1 MDFELSDDQVALRDG
16 IRDLCA
22 GRFDIDT
29 VRGLADCGGV
39 DRRLWAE
46 LADTGVFSLLV
57 PENEGGVGLGWAEAG
72 LVFEQLGRALV
83 PGPLVGTLLA
93 AGVVY
98 YDDHDNEVSVDDEVV
113 GFMERPN
120 GPALVEY
127 PDVIDALLVLDEHG
141 VWRVDAAELS
151 VEPAQSLDPLTPVGR
166 AAELPQGEQ
175 VQSNSYGWANR
186 AVYLCSALQVG
197 LATGARELA
206 VAYAKERRQFD
217 KPIGQFQAVKH
228 KCADMYSREE
238 VARAALYYAG
248 CVMDATHGPGL
259 PADPSG
265 YLYFEGC
272 MIHLGDPLGDG
283 EHKELVRAVSGARI
297 LAATAADR
305 NGKDCV
311 QVHGGMG
318 FTWEVDAHLYLK
330 RAWALT
336 PQFGSLDRH
345 ADRVAGS
352 VGTDRHGIGAP
363 LG

>member
-1 MDFELSDDQVALRDG
+1 MDFELTDDQAALCDG
-16 IRDLCA
+16 IWDLCQ

-39 DRRLWAE
+39 DRQLWGE
-46 LADTGVFSLLV
+46 LIDTGVFSLVV
-57 PENEGGVGLGWAEAG
+57 PEEDGGVGLGWAEAG

-93 AGVVY
+93 AGVV
-98 YDDHDNEVSVDDEVV
+98 DDSVV
-113 GFMERPN
+113 GLIERTH

-127 PDVIDALLVLDEHG
+127 PDVIDALLVLDGEG
-141 VWRVDAAELS
+141 VWRVDAAALS
-151 VEPAQSLDPLTPVGR
+151 FDAAHSVDPLTPVGR
-166 AAELPQGEQ
+166 VAELPQGEK
-175 VQSNSYGWANR
+175 VDDCHGWANR
-186 AVYLCSALQVG
+186 AVFLSSALQVG

-206 VAYAKERRQFD
+206 VAYAQERQQFG

-248 CVMDATHGPGL
+248 CVIDAP
-259 PADPSG
+259 
-265 YLYFEGC
+265 E
-272 MIHLGDPLGDG
+272 LGD
-283 EHKELVRAVSGARI
+283 VSRAVSGARI
-297 LAATAADR
+297 LAAEAADH

-318 FTWEVDAHLYLK
+318 FTWEIDAHLYLK

-336 PQFGSLDRH
+336 PSFGSLDDH
-345 ADRVAGS
+345 AERIAAMV
-352 VGTDRHGIGAP
+352 
-363 LG
+363 

>member
-1 MDFELSDDQVALRDG
+1 MDFELSEDQVALCDG
-16 IRDLCA
+16 IRDLCQ

-39 DRRLWAE
+39 DRQLWSE
-46 LADTGVFSLLV
+46 LADTGVFSLVV
-57 PENEGGVGLGWAEAG
+57 PEDEGGVGLGWAEAG

-93 AGVVY
+93 AEVI
-98 YDDHDNEVSVDDEVV
+98 DDAVV
-113 GFMERPN
+113 GFMERPY

-127 PDVIDALLVLDEHG
+127 PEVIDALLVLDRNG
-141 VWRVDAAELS
+141 VWRVDASELS
-151 VEPAQSLDPLTPVGR
+151 VEAAQSVDPLTPVGR
-166 AAELPQGEQ
+166 VDLLPQGEQ
-175 VQSNSYGWANR
+175 LMDFCYGWANR
-186 AVYLCSALQVG
+186 AVFLNSALQVG

-206 VAYAKERRQFD
+206 VAYAQERQQFG
-217 KPIGQFQAVKH
+217 KPIGQFQAIKH

-248 CVMDATHGPGL
+248 CVMDVTHGPGL
-259 PADPSG
+259 PADPGG

-272 MIHLGDPLGDG
+272 TIELGDTLGDR
-283 EHKELVRAVSGARI
+283 EHQELVRAVSGARI
-297 LAATAADR
+297 LAAEAADH

-318 FTWEVDAHLYLK
+318 FTWEIDAHLYLK

-345 ADRVAGS
+345 ADRIANL
-352 VGTDRHGIGAP
+352 VGADPLGHAAP

>member
-1 MDFELSDDQVALRDG
+1 MDFELSDDQVALCDG
-16 IRDLCA
+16 IWDLCQ

-39 DRRLWAE
+39 DRRLWGE

-57 PENEGGVGLGWAEAG
+57 PEDQGGVGLGWAEAG

-83 PGPLVGTLLA
+83 PGPLVGTVLA
-93 AGVVY
+93 AGVV
-98 YDDHDNEVSVDDEVV
+98 DDAVV
-113 GFMERPN
+113 GLIERPI

-127 PDVIDALLVLDEHG
+127 PDVIDALLVLDEDG
-141 VWRVDAAELS
+141 VWRVDAADLS
-151 VEPAQSLDPLTPVGR
+151 VEAAHSVDPLTPVGR
-166 AAELPQGEQ
+166 VAVLPQGKQ
-175 VQSNSYGWANR
+175 VAETHGWANR
-186 AVYLCSALQVG
+186 AVFLSSALQVG
-197 LATGARELA
+197 VATGARELA
-206 VAYAKERRQFD
+206 VAYAQERQQFG

-248 CVMDATHGPGL
+248 CVMD
-259 PADPSG
+259 SS
-265 YLYFEGC
+265 EQ
-272 MIHLGDPLGDG
+272 GDIS
-283 EHKELVRAVSGARI
+283 RAVSGARI
-297 LAATAADR
+297 LAAEAADH

-318 FTWEVDAHLYLK
+318 FTWEIDAHLYLK

-336 PQFGSLDRH
+336 PCFGSLDEHAERIANMVG
-345 ADRVAGS
+345 ADRLGL
-352 VGTDRHGIGAP
+352 GAS

>member
-1 MDFELSDDQVALRDG
+1 MDFELTDDQVALSDG
-16 IRDLCA
+16 IRDLCQ

-46 LADTGVFSLLV
+46 LADTGVFSLVV
-57 PENEGGVGLGWAEAG
+57 PEEEGGVGLGWAEAG
-72 LVFEQLGRALV
+72 LVFEQLGRSLV

-93 AGVVY
+93 AGVI
-98 YDDHDNEVSVDDEVV
+98 DDAVV
-113 GFMERPN
+113 GLVERTR

-127 PDVIDALLVLDEHG
+127 PDVIDALLVVDQDG
-141 VWRVDAAELS
+141 VWRVDAADLS
-151 VEPAQSLDPLTPVGR
+151 FEAVHSVDPLTPVGR
-166 AAELPQGEQ
+166 VAVLPKGEA
-175 VQSNSYGWANR
+175 VVDYCYGWANR
-186 AVYLCSALQVG
+186 AVFLYSALQVG

-206 VAYAKERRQFD
+206 VAYAQERQQFG
-217 KPIGQFQAVKH
+217 KPIGQFQAIKH

-259 PADPSG
+259 PADPG
-265 YLYFEGC
+265 DYLYFEGC
-272 MIHLGDPLGDG
+272 TIDSGDPRGDR
-283 EHKELVRAVSGARI
+283 EHEVMVRAISGARI
-297 LAATAADR
+297 LAAEAADN

-318 FTWEVDAHLYLK
+318 FTWEIDAHLYLK

-336 PQFGSLDRH
+336 PCFGSLDEH
-345 ADRVAGS
+345 AERIAAMV
-352 VGTDRHGIGAP
+352 
-363 LG
+363 

>member
-1 MDFELSDDQVALRDG
+1 MDFELTDDQVALSDG
-16 IRDLCA
+16 IRDLCQ

-39 DRRLWAE
+39 DLRLWAE
-46 LADTGVFSLLV
+46 LADTGVFSLVV
-57 PENEGGVGLGWAEAG
+57 PEEDGGVGLGWAEAG

-93 AGVVY
+93 AEWT
-98 YDDHDNEVSVDDEVV
+98 DDAVV
-113 GFMERPN
+113 GLVERTR

-127 PDVIDALLVLDEHG
+127 PDVIDALLVVDNDG
-141 VWRVDAAELS
+141 VWRVDAADLS
-151 VEPAQSLDPLTPVGR
+151 FEAAHSVDPLTPVGR
-166 AAELPQGEQ
+166 VDVLPQGEE
-175 VQSNSYGWANR
+175 VVDHCYGWANR
-186 AVYLCSALQVG
+186 AVFLYSALQVG

-206 VAYAKERRQFD
+206 VAYAQERQQFG

-248 CVMDATHGPGL
+248 CVMDAP
-259 PADPSG
+259 
-265 YLYFEGC
+265 EQ
-272 MIHLGDPLGDG
+272 GD
-283 EHKELVRAVSGARI
+283 VSRSISGARI
-297 LAATAADR
+297 LAAEAADH

-318 FTWEVDAHLYLK
+318 FTWEIDAHLYLK

-336 PQFGSLDRH
+336 PCFGSLDEH
-345 ADRVAGS
+345 AERIAS
-352 VGTDRHGIGAP
+352 MVGAELLGRGAA

>member
-1 MDFELSDDQVALRDG
+1 MDFELSDDQVALCDG
-16 IRDLCA
+16 IRDLCQ

-39 DRRLWAE
+39 DRRLWGE

-57 PENEGGVGLGWAEAG
+57 PEEDGGVGLGWAEAG

-93 AGVVY
+93 AGVT
-98 YDDHDNEVSVDDEVV
+98 DDAVV
-113 GFMERPN
+113 GLIERTD

-127 PDVIDALLVLDEHG
+127 PDVLDALLVLDGEG

-151 VEPAQSLDPLTPVGR
+151 VEMAQSVDPLTPVGR
-166 AAELPQGEQ
+166 VAVLPQGEQ
-175 VQSNSYGWANR
+175 VSEETYGWANR
-186 AVYLCSALQVG
+186 AVFLSSALQVG

-206 VAYAKERRQFD
+206 VAYAQERQQFG

-248 CVMDATHGPGL
+248 CVMDAP
-259 PADPSG
+259 
-265 YLYFEGC
+265 E
-272 MIHLGDPLGDG
+272 LGD
-283 EHKELVRAVSGARI
+283 VSRAVSGARI
-297 LAATAADR
+297 LAAEAADH

-318 FTWEVDAHLYLK
+318 FTWEIDAHLYLK

-336 PQFGSLDRH
+336 PCFGSLDRH
-345 ADRVAGS
+345 AERIAEM
-352 VGTDRHGIGAP
+352 VGADQLGHAAP

>member
-1 MDFELSDDQVALRDG
+1 MDFELSDDQVALCDG
-16 IRDLCA
+16 IRDLCQ

-39 DRRLWAE
+39 DRQLWGE
-46 LADTGVFSLLV
+46 LADTGVFSLVV
-57 PENEGGVGLGWAEAG
+57 PEDEGGVGLGWVEAG

-83 PGPLVGTLLA
+83 PGPLVGTLLG
-93 AGVVY
+93 AG
-98 YDDHDNEVSVDDEVV
+98 EVDDAVV
-113 GFMERPN
+113 GLMERPY

-127 PDVIDALLVLDEHG
+127 PDVIDALLVLDREG

-151 VEPAQSLDPLTPVGR
+151 VEPAHSVDPLTPVGR
-166 AAELPQGEQ
+166 VDLLPQGEQ
-175 VQSNSYGWANR
+175 VMDYSYGWANR
-186 AVYLCSALQVG
+186 AVFLCSALQVG

-206 VAYAKERRQFD
+206 VAYAQERQQFG
-217 KPIGQFQAVKH
+217 KPIGQFQAIKH

-248 CVMDATHGPGL
+248 CVMDVTMGPGM
-259 PADPSG
+259 PVQPNDF
-265 YLYFEGC
+265 LYFHGC
-272 MIHLGDPLGDG
+272 TIDPHDVRGDQ
-283 EHKELVRAVSGARI
+283 EHQELVRAVSGARL
-297 LAATAADR
+297 LAAEAADH

-318 FTWEVDAHLYLK
+318 FTWEIDAHLYLK

-336 PQFGSLDRH
+336 PQFGSLDHHAERIANMVG
-345 ADRVAGS
+345 ADRLGL
-352 VGTDRHGIGAP
+352 GAP

>member
-1 MDFELSDDQVALRDG
+1 MDFELSDDQVALCDG
-16 IRDLCA
+16 IRDLCQ

-39 DRRLWAE
+39 DRRLWGE
-46 LADTGVFSLLV
+46 LADTGVFSLVV
-57 PENEGGVGLGWAEAG
+57 PEEEGGVGLGWAEAG

-93 AGVVY
+93 AGVV
-98 YDDHDNEVSVDDEVV
+98 DDAVV
-113 GFMERPN
+113 GLMERPE

-127 PDVIDALLVLDEHG
+127 PDVIDALLVLDDRG
-141 VWRVDAAELS
+141 VWRVDAADLS
-151 VEPAQSLDPLTPVGR
+151 VEVAQSVDPLTPVGR
-166 AAELPQGEQ
+166 VAVLPQGEQ
-175 VQSNSYGWANR
+175 VMDYCYGWANR
-186 AVYLCSALQVG
+186 AVFLCSALQVG

-206 VAYAKERRQFD
+206 VAYAQERQQFG
-217 KPIGQFQAVKH
+217 KPIGQFQAIKH

-248 CVMDATHGPGL
+248 CVMDAPDT
-259 PADPSG
+259 
-265 YLYFEGC
+265 
-272 MIHLGDPLGDG
+272 GDVG
-283 EHKELVRAVSGARI
+283 RAVSGARI
-297 LAATAADR
+297 LAAEAADH

-318 FTWEVDAHLYLK
+318 FTWEIDAHLYLK

-345 ADRVAGS
+345 AERIANMVGADRLGL
-352 VGTDRHGIGAP
+352 GAP

>member
-1 MDFELSDDQVALRDG
+1 MDFELSDDQVALSDG
-16 IRDLCA
+16 IWDLCQ

-39 DRRLWAE
+39 DRNLWSE

-57 PENEGGVGLGWAEAG
+57 PEEDGGVGLGWAEAG

-93 AGVVY
+93 AGVT
-98 YDDHDNEVSVDDEVV
+98 DDAVV
-113 GFMERPN
+113 GLIERTD

-127 PDVIDALLVLDEHG
+127 PDVLDALLVLDGDG

-151 VEPAQSLDPLTPVGR
+151 FGAAQSVDPLTPVGR
-166 AAELPQGEQ
+166 VAELPQGDE
-175 VQSNSYGWANR
+175 VDGCHGWANR
-186 AVYLCSALQVG
+186 AVFLCSALQVG

-206 VAYAKERRQFD
+206 VAYAQERQQFG
-217 KPIGQFQAVKH
+217 KLIGQFQAVKH

-248 CVMDATHGPGL
+248 CVMDAP
-259 PADPSG
+259 
-265 YLYFEGC
+265 E
-272 MIHLGDPLGDG
+272 LGDAD
-283 EHKELVRAVSGARI
+283 RAVSGARI
-297 LAATAADR
+297 LAAEAADH

-318 FTWEVDAHLYLK
+318 FTWEIDAHLYLK

-336 PQFGSLDRH
+336 PCFGSLDSH
-345 ADRVAGS
+345 AERIAAMV
-352 VGTDRHGIGAP
+352 
-363 LG
+363 

>member
-16 IRDLCA
+16 IWDLCQ

-39 DRRLWAE
+39 DRRLWSE
-46 LADTGVFSLLV
+46 LADTGVFSLVV
-57 PENEGGVGLGWAEAG
+57 PEDEGGVGLGWAEAG

-93 AGVVY
+93 AGVI
-98 YDDHDNEVSVDDEVV
+98 DDAVV
-113 GFMERPN
+113 GLIERPL

-127 PDVIDALLVLDEHG
+127 PDAIDALLVLDEGG
-141 VWRVDAAELS
+141 VWRVDAADLS
-151 VEPAQSLDPLTPVGR
+151 FEAARSVDPLTPVGR
-166 AAELPQGEQ
+166 VEVLPQGEE
-175 VQSNSYGWANR
+175 VDGCYGWANR
-186 AVYLCSALQVG
+186 AVFLSSALQVG

-206 VAYAKERRQFD
+206 VSYAQERQQFG

-248 CVMDATHGPGL
+248 CVMDSP
-259 PADPSG
+259 
-265 YLYFEGC
+265 EQ
-272 MIHLGDPLGDG
+272 GD
-283 EHKELVRAVSGARI
+283 VARAVSGARI
-297 LAATAADR
+297 LAAEAADH

-318 FTWEVDAHLYLK
+318 FTWEIDAHLYLK

-336 PQFGSLDRH
+336 PCFGSLDHH
-345 ADRVAGS
+345 AERIAAMV
-352 VGTDRHGIGAP
+352 
-363 LG
+363 

>member
-1 MDFELSDDQVALRDG
+1 MDFELSDDQVALCDG
-16 IRDLCA
+16 IWDLCQ

-39 DRRLWAE
+39 DRQLWGE
-46 LADTGVFSLLV
+46 LIDTGVFSLVVL
-57 PENEGGVGLGWAEAG
+57 EEDGGVGLGWAEAG

-93 AGVVY
+93 AGVV
-98 YDDHDNEVSVDDEVV
+98 DDAVV
-113 GFMERPN
+113 GLIERTD

-127 PDVIDALLVLDEHG
+127 PDVIDALLVLDGEG
-141 VWRVDAAELS
+141 VWRVDATALS
-151 VEPAQSLDPLTPVGR
+151 FDAAHSVDPLTPVGR
-166 AAELPQGEQ
+166 VAELPQGEK
-175 VQSNSYGWANR
+175 VDDCYGWANR
-186 AVYLCSALQVG
+186 AVFLCSALQVG

-206 VAYAKERRQFD
+206 VAYAQERQQFG

-248 CVMDATHGPGL
+248 CVIDAP
-259 PADPSG
+259 
-265 YLYFEGC
+265 E
-272 MIHLGDPLGDG
+272 LGD
-283 EHKELVRAVSGARI
+283 VSRAVSGARI
-297 LAATAADR
+297 LATEAADH

-318 FTWEVDAHLYLK
+318 FTWEIDAHLYLK

-336 PQFGSLDRH
+336 PSFGSLDDH
-345 ADRVAGS
+345 AERIAAMV
-352 VGTDRHGIGAP
+352 
-363 LG
+363 

>member
-1 MDFELSDDQVALRDG
+1 MDFELSDDQVALCDG
-16 IRDLCA
+16 IWDLCQ

-39 DRRLWAE
+39 DRRLWSE

-57 PENEGGVGLGWAEAG
+57 PEDEGGVGLGWAEAG

-93 AGVVY
+93 AGVVE
-98 YDDHDNEVSVDDEVV
+98 DAVV
-113 GFMERPN
+113 GLIERTD

-127 PDVIDALLVLDEHG
+127 PEVLDALLVLDDDG

-151 VEPAQSLDPLTPVGR
+151 VESARSVDPLTPVGR
-166 AAELPQGEQ
+166 VAKLPQGDQ
-175 VQSNSYGWANR
+175 VAHPRGWANR
-186 AVYLCSALQVG
+186 AVFLSSALQVG

-206 VAYAKERRQFD
+206 VTYAQERQQFG

-248 CVMDATHGPGL
+248 CMMDAP
-259 PADPSG
+259 
-265 YLYFEGC
+265 EQ
-272 MIHLGDPLGDG
+272 GDIS
-283 EHKELVRAVSGARI
+283 RAVSGARI
-297 LAATAADR
+297 LAAEAADH

-330 RAWALT
+330 RAWSLT
-336 PQFGSLDRH
+336 PCFGSLDEH
-345 ADRVAGS
+345 AERIAAMV
-352 VGTDRHGIGAP
+352 
-363 LG
+363 

>member
-1 MDFELSDDQVALRDG
+1 MDFELSDDQVALCDG
-16 IRDLCA
+16 IWDLCQ

-39 DRRLWAE
+39 DRRLWGE

-57 PENEGGVGLGWAEAG
+57 PEDEGGVGLGWAEAG

-93 AGVVY
+93 AGVV
-98 YDDHDNEVSVDDEVV
+98 DDAVV
-113 GFMERPN
+113 GLIERTDR
-120 GPALVEY
+120 PALVEY
-127 PDVIDALLVLDEHG
+127 PDVIDALLVLDENG
-141 VWRVDAAELS
+141 VWRVGAAELS
-151 VEPAQSLDPLTPVGR
+151 VEAAHSVDPLTPVGR
-166 AAELPQGEQ
+166 VAGLPQGEA
-175 VQSNSYGWANR
+175 VDGCYGWADR
-186 AVYLCSALQVG
+186 AVFLNSALQVG

-206 VAYAKERRQFD
+206 VAYAQERQQFG
-217 KPIGQFQAVKH
+217 KPIGQFQAIKH

-248 CVMDATHGPGL
+248 CVMDAP
-259 PADPSG
+259 
-265 YLYFEGC
+265 EQ
-272 MIHLGDPLGDG
+272 GDIS
-283 EHKELVRAVSGARI
+283 RAVSGARI
-297 LAATAADR
+297 LAAEAADH

-336 PQFGSLDRH
+336 PCFGSLDEH
-345 ADRVAGS
+345 AERVAAM
-352 VGTDRHGIGAP
+352 V
-363 LG
+363 

>member
-1 MDFELSDDQVALRDG
+1 MDFELSDDQVALCDG
-16 IRDLCA
+16 IRDLCQ

-39 DRRLWAE
+39 DRRLWGE
-46 LADTGVFSLLV
+46 LADTGVFSLV
-57 PENEGGVGLGWAEAG
+57 ASEEEGGVGLGWAEAG

-93 AGVVY
+93 AGVV
-98 YDDHDNEVSVDDEVV
+98 DDEVV
-113 GFMERPN
+113 GFMERPS
-120 GPALVEY
+120 GPGLVEY

-151 VEPAQSLDPLTPVGR
+151 VEPAQSVDPLTPVGR
-166 AAELPQGEQ
+166 VAVLPQGQ
-175 VQSNSYGWANR
+175 QLQSDCYGWANR

-197 LATGARELA
+197 LAAGARELA

-228 KCADMYSREE
+228 TCADMYSREE

-248 CVMDATHGPGL
+248 CVMDATCGPGV
-259 PADPSG
+259 ASDPSG
-265 YLYFEGC
+265 YLYFEGSVV
-272 MIHLGDPLGDG
+272 HPGDPLGDAECG
-283 EHKELVRAVSGARI
+283 ELVRAVSGARI
-297 LAATAADR
+297 LAAAAADR

-345 ADRVAGS
+345 ADRMADS
-352 VGTDRHGIGAP
+352 VGADQFGRGAP

>member
-1 MDFELSDDQVALRDG
+1 MDFELSDDQVALSDG
-16 IRDLCA
+16 IWDLCQ

-39 DRRLWAE
+39 DRNLWSE

-57 PENEGGVGLGWAEAG
+57 PEEDGGVGLGWAEAG

-93 AGVVY
+93 AGVT
-98 YDDHDNEVSVDDEVV
+98 DDSVV
-113 GFMERPN
+113 GLIERTD

-127 PDVIDALLVLDEHG
+127 PDVLDALLVLDGDG

-151 VEPAQSLDPLTPVGR
+151 FGAAQSVDPLTPVGR
-166 AAELPQGEQ
+166 VAELPQGDE
-175 VQSNSYGWANR
+175 VGGCYGWANR
-186 AVYLCSALQVG
+186 AVFLCSALQVG

-206 VAYAKERRQFD
+206 VAYAQERRQFG
-217 KPIGQFQAVKH
+217 KLIGQFQAVKH

-248 CVMDATHGPGL
+248 CVMDAP
-259 PADPSG
+259 
-265 YLYFEGC
+265 E
-272 MIHLGDPLGDG
+272 LGDAD
-283 EHKELVRAVSGARI
+283 RAVSGVRI
-297 LAATAADR
+297 LAAEAADH

-318 FTWEVDAHLYLK
+318 FTWEIDAHLYLK

-336 PQFGSLDRH
+336 PCFGSLDSH
-345 ADRVAGS
+345 AERIAAM
-352 VGTDRHGIGAP
+352 VGADPLGIAAP